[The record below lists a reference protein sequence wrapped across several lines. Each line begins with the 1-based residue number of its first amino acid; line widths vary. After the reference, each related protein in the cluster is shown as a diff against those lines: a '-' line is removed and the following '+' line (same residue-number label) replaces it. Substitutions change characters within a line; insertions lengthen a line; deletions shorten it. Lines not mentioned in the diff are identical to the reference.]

1 VIGTALKREFRSG
14 TSHVK
19 ATLFCPRCG
28 HESPADGDWSV
39 CEAGGVATYVCPD
52 CEREIA
58 ERPTR

>member
-1 VIGTALKREFRSG
+1 VTGTAIRRESRPG
-14 TSHVK
+14 TSHAK